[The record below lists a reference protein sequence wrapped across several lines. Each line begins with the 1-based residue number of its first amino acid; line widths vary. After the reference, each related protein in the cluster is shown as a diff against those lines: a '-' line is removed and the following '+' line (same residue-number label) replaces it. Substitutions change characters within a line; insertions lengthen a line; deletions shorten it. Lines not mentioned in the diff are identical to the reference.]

1 MLLKPTLGVSVCT
14 VHMYRSLYLQ
24 VKTAVTGSDLVVVA
38 LGTGQD
44 VEAEGRDR
52 PDITLPGQQ
61 LQLLQDAVSMG
72 KAVYPLQPQQ
82 FINFP

>member
-1 MLLKPTLGVSVCT
+1 
-14 VHMYRSLYLQ
+14 MYRSLYLQ

-72 KAVYPLQPQQ
+72 TL
-82 FINFP
+82 FPWVRPSTPYSHRY